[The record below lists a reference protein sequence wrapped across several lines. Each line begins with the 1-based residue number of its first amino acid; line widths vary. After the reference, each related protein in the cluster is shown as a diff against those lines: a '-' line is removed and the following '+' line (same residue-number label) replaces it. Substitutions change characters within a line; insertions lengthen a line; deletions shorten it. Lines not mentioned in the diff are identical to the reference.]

1 MRIGEVARAAGV
13 STSRIRFYEAEGVI
27 EPAERTANGYRD
39 YSPATVD
46 LIAFIERAQTLGF
59 SLKEIRSGSPTASAQ
74 PVDCDG
80 LVPALRGKLADV
92 EAHIAASTALR
103 DDIAALIET
112 LEAGRVP
119 SLRAGLALAG

>member
-27 EPAERTANGYRD
+27 EPAGRTANGYRD
-39 YSPATVD
+39 YPPVTVD
-46 LIAFIERAQTLGF
+46 LIVFIERAQKLGF
-59 SLKEIRSGSPTASAQ
+59 SLKEIRAGAPTTGLDPAA
-74 PVDCDG
+74 CDV

-103 DDIAALIET
+103 DEIAALIET
-112 LEAGRVP
+112 LEAGHAP
-119 SLRAGLALAG
+119 PPLRALAG